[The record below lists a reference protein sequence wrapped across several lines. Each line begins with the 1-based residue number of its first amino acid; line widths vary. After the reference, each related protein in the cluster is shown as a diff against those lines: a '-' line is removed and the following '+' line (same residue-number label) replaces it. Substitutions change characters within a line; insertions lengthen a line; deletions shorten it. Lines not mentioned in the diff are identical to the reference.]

1 VRAIPYVAPS
11 GIGAHEIVRFLEGD
25 EYGRFRGVF
34 AYQVQADSAPS
45 RVAPIEWKRV
55 AISLRAFDEII
66 TGREARGDM
75 TKNVGLNQWKKK
87 SIRRIPAG
95 VFVWKDEFT
104 SAHLQAFIQGQVTEQ
119 EFKRGDHDPI
129 FQPLIY
135 PPKMRKIVMEGFEGL
150 PLAAIAA
157 PVVSSEPARTTH
169 DGDDDDDDDDS
180 TWDELEPSLYL
191 DKMGAEVLASLYP
204 RGKPTVRLSDER
216 SVALARSP
224 FLEAADWIELTGV
237 NSGEYSLCLVGQS
250 GVRFIGFDNDTITL
264 SPRSWQPFMLRDND
278 TPPLSFPCTP
288 KELLL
293 FVDTLHAG
301 VHAFSVPDA
310 FRQAV
315 AATENAQA
323 TATTP
328 QAPDESLE
336 QAILS
341 AATEDTALPV
351 TPADDTEQA
360 DRQDPAE
367 AAHSGEPERGSQ
379 RTTTQRRNRS
389 SKVRALLQLL
399 IDDGVHADI
408 DSIWLHIMRNRGK
421 EGFPFAT
428 ASATTATDDD
438 GKRYQKAGL
447 SRALGRMLKAM
458 KTDKDI

>member
-1 VRAIPYVAPS
+1 MNVVVIIAGREAIPVRAIPYVAPS

-216 SVALARSP
+216 SVALAACRTDRRPGRRVSP
-224 FLEAADWIELTGV
+224 YATKKPNFVGFQAFPRVFPSFSLLQAQYGQALQIPRHTNQRPLAGDLVQTAQREAAKAHHRLDDPEH
-237 NSGEYSLCLVGQS
+237 
-250 GVRFIGFDNDTITL
+250 RFDG
-264 SPRSWQPFMLRDND
+264 
-278 TPPLSFPCTP
+278 
-288 KELLL
+288 LL
-293 FVDTLHAG
+293 A
-301 VHAFSVPDA
+301 
-310 FRQAV
+310 
-315 AATENAQA
+315 
-323 TATTP
+323 
-328 QAPDESLE
+328 
-336 QAILS
+336 
-341 AATEDTALPV
+341 
-351 TPADDTEQA
+351 
-360 DRQDPAE
+360 
-367 AAHSGEPERGSQ
+367 
-379 RTTTQRRNRS
+379 
-389 SKVRALLQLL
+389 
-399 IDDGVHADI
+399 
-408 DSIWLHIMRNRGK
+408 
-421 EGFPFAT
+421 
-428 ASATTATDDD
+428 
-438 GKRYQKAGL
+438 
-447 SRALGRMLKAM
+447 
-458 KTDKDI
+458 

>member
-1 VRAIPYVAPS
+1 MIIACSDLAP
-11 GIGAHEIVRFLEGD
+11 G
-25 EYGRFRGVF
+25 
-34 AYQVQADSAPS
+34 
-45 RVAPIEWKRV
+45 
-55 AISLRAFDEII
+55 
-66 TGREARGDM
+66 
-75 TKNVGLNQWKKK
+75 K
-87 SIRRIPAG
+87 S
-95 VFVWKDEFT
+95 D
-104 SAHLQAFIQGQVTEQ
+104 
-119 EFKRGDHDPI
+119 
-129 FQPLIY
+129 
-135 PPKMRKIVMEGFEGL
+135 
-150 PLAAIAA
+150 
-157 PVVSSEPARTTH
+157 
-169 DGDDDDDDDDS
+169 
-180 TWDELEPSLYL
+180 
-191 DKMGAEVLASLYP
+191 
-204 RGKPTVRLSDER
+204 RL
-216 SVALARSP
+216 LARSP